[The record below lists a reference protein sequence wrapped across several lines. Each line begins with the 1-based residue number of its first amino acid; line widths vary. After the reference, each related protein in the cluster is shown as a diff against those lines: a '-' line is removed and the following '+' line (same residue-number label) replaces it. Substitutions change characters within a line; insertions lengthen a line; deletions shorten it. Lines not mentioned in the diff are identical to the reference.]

1 MILGDLLS
9 KLMHDAFI
17 ESTERLSNNN
27 HELYQ
32 ALSVVWTNI
41 SPDLLWADI
50 EDIMEDKHKQGRIG
64 MNHMIA
70 YMKKLLFLSAAVM
83 ICLCAVIYESQPV
96 SASLSSV
103 EESEITE
110 FIKLFDKFIPCSTI
124 KRY

>member
-50 EDIMEDKHKQGRIG
+50 EDIMEDKHNDYI
-64 MNHMIA
+64 
-70 YMKKLLFLSAAVM
+70 
-83 ICLCAVIYESQPV
+83 
-96 SASLSSV
+96 
-103 EESEITE
+103 
-110 FIKLFDKFIPCSTI
+110 
-124 KRY
+124 